1 MSDFNYLHSLIHIA
15 LVQLFRGDFDRARSL
30 IDESLAAGERS
41 EAEQRSAAGV
51 TLHARLVLGWMQL
64 VRGESADAREAMAMV
79 VEAAR
84 GSITRPIEAT
94 SCRHLECSARSCF
107 LPAGVSR

>member
-51 TLHARLVLGWMQL
+51 TLHARVVLGWMQL
-64 VRGESADAREAMAMV
+64 VRGECAGARGAMAAV
-79 VEAAR
+79 GEAAR
-84 GSITRPIEAT
+84 GSTIPPSGPLPRSLIAD
-94 SCRHLECSARSCF
+94 SCGSGGRL
-107 LPAGVSR
+107 AGA